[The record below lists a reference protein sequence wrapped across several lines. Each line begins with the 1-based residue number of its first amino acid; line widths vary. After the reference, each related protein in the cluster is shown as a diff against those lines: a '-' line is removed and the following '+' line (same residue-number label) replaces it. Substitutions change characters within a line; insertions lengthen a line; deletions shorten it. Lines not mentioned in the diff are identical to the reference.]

1 MESWWYSQR
10 YPDALALPGGGI
22 NLLNP
27 DHLMAGKK
35 KAASS
40 KTKQKAEFQLDPMHL
55 ALVASSLMPRM
66 QLPEVWSCLEP
77 EKLARHLAREREGYD
92 PQIHLDDPDGTA
104 RLDVIMQEAVA
115 RARLLLHY
123 AGGSPSPTK
132 AAWAK
137 MLSDGD
143 TAEEAVARV
152 RRDVAGNKDSEIN
165 ISAFL
170 RLVLINSN
178 DDSRQKHWRAFQAAE
193 QASVIFL
200 KEKLDVR
207 VIWEKEATLT
217 DIQESKGGKV
227 RILKDDILPK
237 SIPVKF
243 AGSEALKFYEFYI
256 VHGNRITKQIS
267 RETGRTGGRKTQRK
281 VKQESQI

>member
-1 MESWWYSQR
+1 
-10 YPDALALPGGGI
+10 
-22 NLLNP
+22 
-27 DHLMAGKK
+27 
-35 KAASS
+35 
-40 KTKQKAEFQLDPMHL
+40 
-55 ALVASSLMPRM
+55 
-66 QLPEVWSCLEP
+66 
-77 EKLARHLAREREGYD
+77 
-92 PQIHLDDPDGTA
+92 
-104 RLDVIMQEAVA
+104 
-115 RARLLLHY
+115 
-123 AGGSPSPTK
+123 
-132 AAWAK
+132 

-165 ISAFL
+165 ISDFL
-170 RLVLINSN
+170 RLVLINSK

-227 RILKDDILPK
+227 RILKDDMLPK

-256 VHGNRITKQIS
+256 AHGKRITKQIS
-267 RETGRTGGRKTQRK
+267 RETGRTGGRKRQRE
-281 VKQESQI
+281 VKQDEGRAPVQEGFSAFPLRSGMSLRKNSIGCEDFT

>member
-1 MESWWYSQR
+1 MESCWYSQR

-35 KAASS
+35 KAASP

-92 PQIHLDDPDGTA
+92 PQIHFDDQDGTA

-123 AGGSPSPTK
+123 AGGGPESNQGS
-132 AAWAK
+132 
-137 MLSDGD
+137 LGEN
-143 TAEEAVARV
+143 AE
-152 RRDVAGNKDSEIN
+152 
-165 ISAFL
+165 
-170 RLVLINSN
+170 
-178 DDSRQKHWRAFQAAE
+178 
-193 QASVIFL
+193 
-200 KEKLDVR
+200 
-207 VIWEKEATLT
+207 
-217 DIQESKGGKV
+217 
-227 RILKDDILPK
+227 
-237 SIPVKF
+237 
-243 AGSEALKFYEFYI
+243 
-256 VHGNRITKQIS
+256 
-267 RETGRTGGRKTQRK
+267 
-281 VKQESQI
+281 